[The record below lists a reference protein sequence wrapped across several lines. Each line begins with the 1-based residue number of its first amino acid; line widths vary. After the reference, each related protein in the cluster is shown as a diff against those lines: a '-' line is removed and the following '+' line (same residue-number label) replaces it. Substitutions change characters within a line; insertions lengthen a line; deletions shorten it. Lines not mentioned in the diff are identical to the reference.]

1 MRKIWVKADPWNKDI
16 VIAALESG
24 ADAVMVP
31 KGMSSEVKKLGIL
44 TTVAPDGDLVLGSDV
59 FTVEVRSS
67 EDEKKILAIPH
78 NKPVIIRTT
87 DWTIIPL
94 ENLVAQRCNLF
105 FEVQTR
111 EQALTASGILEKGVD
126 GIIVSADNPAVVRS
140 FITELKQQA
149 ATIPL
154 VPAEVTRIMPLPLG
168 DRVCVDTC
176 TSMEQGQGMLIG
188 NSSAGLFLV
197 HAETTENPYVAPRP
211 FRVNAGPVHA
221 YVRVPGGTTRYL
233 SELRAGDPA
242 LIVRHDGGTEHAVI
256 GRVKIERRP
265 LVFIEAQ
272 VGEQPYTL
280 ILQNAET
287 IRLTTPEGSPVS
299 VVELREGSR
308 VLLHTEKAGRHF
320 GMKVDETIREA

>member
-242 LIVRHDGGTEHAVI
+242 LIVRHDGATEHAVI